1 MADRHQPQGL
11 GGTPNGV
18 PNTGVA
24 HVGMPMPYMGGGVPL
39 GNLQLPTMPSLPAA
53 SYGVGGGMHAP
64 SGAMAGRGAMAG
76 PPGGFGTVPG
86 GMPGNMSPGGTPGMY
101 QMPAGLSLP
110 SGLSMNVG
118 AGGAM
123 MMGQPGQHGGGVGGG
138 DGGGFDF
145 NALLQTASDTV
156 GGMVE
161 VCGPPHGLSDPA
173 RQVRWRATVCEE
185 KSSGVYFVCGEC
197 GVCVLCARRVSR
209 YGGWR
214 PSVCVAVR
222 AETYLPEDHQRLGPR
237 ELAL

>member
-1 MADRHQPQGL
+1 
-11 GGTPNGV
+11 
-18 PNTGVA
+18 
-24 HVGMPMPYMGGGVPL
+24 
-39 GNLQLPTMPSLPAA
+39 
-53 SYGVGGGMHAP
+53 
-64 SGAMAGRGAMAG
+64 
-76 PPGGFGTVPG
+76 
-86 GMPGNMSPGGTPGMY
+86 MY

-110 SGLSMNVG
+110 PGLSMNVG
-118 AGGAM
+118 GAGGGAM
-123 MMGQPGQHGGGVGGG
+123 MMGRLGQPGQLGPPGQMGQPGQHGGGVGGG
-138 DGGGFDF
+138 GGGGFDL

-161 VCGPPHGLSDPA
+161 GCGPPHGLSDPA